1 MTADDVLDSR
11 YSWVRLLLTLAVA
24 AVGNVGIWAV
34 VVIMPAL
41 QAEFAIDRA
50 DASLPYTM
58 TMIGFAFGNVVVGRI
73 VDRFGI
79 TVALLVAT
87 GFLGIGY
94 AATAIASHVLL
105 VYALHIL
112 IGIGTGACF
121 GPLLA
126 DISHWFSK
134 RRGIAVALVASG
146 NYIAGAFWPMVL
158 SGILSASGWRGVY
171 GALAIIVVV
180 TLVPLGLALRRR
192 VPAATMAH
200 SDALSAARRRSV
212 DLSLVTLRNLLAVAG
227 IGCCVAM
234 SMPQVHMVSLAVDLG
249 CAPVVG
255 AQILSV
261 MLIGGVISRIIFG
274 AVADTLGGVRTLL
287 IGSTLQCFALALYL
301 PFDGVVSGLFVVSF
315 VFGLSQGGIV
325 PSYAVIV
332 REYFPAREA
341 GTMIGFILMA
351 TIFGMAL
358 GGWMSGYIR
367 DVAGSYDMAF
377 LNGIAFNVLN
387 MVIMLLILS
396 KTRTPRQRAVG
407 MPAPVQV
414 P

>member
-407 MPAPVQV
+407 MPAPVQA